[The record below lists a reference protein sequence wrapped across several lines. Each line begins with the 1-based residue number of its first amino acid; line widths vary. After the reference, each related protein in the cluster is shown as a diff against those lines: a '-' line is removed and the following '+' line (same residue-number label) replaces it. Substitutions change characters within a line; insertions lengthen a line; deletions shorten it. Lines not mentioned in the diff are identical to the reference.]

1 MNRKEFMSTISSVIN
16 DWKSTDFSF
25 SQKDYVP
32 GLDDANLTYG
42 CGQEKKGIELNSC
55 VLFVDIRNSV
65 QLIKDKQ
72 DRTMGRLYSVFTH
85 CMLLAARQEGGLVR
99 NIIGDRVMIVFP
111 QDHCCTKAV
120 NCAITINHIATLI
133 DKKID
138 NLEFKCGIGI
148 DYGRMRV
155 MKVGLVTKGAENDD
169 NKGLVWV
176 GYPANFAS
184 RLTDCA
190 NKEFTDIVYQV
201 DAKFYYFNPLGSQSL
216 IAPQPSGWI
225 QQIKTLTAE
234 ELASSL
240 DVTVVGY
247 KTALTALKCLEPKSI
262 KRIEKK
268 YTYKP
273 ILVSEKVFDGYKREN
288 PNANSIQNNWWHI
301 QEREIRDIDFN
312 VWGADLHWVLD

>member
-1 MNRKEFMSTISSVIN
+1 MDRKEFMNVIN
-16 DWKSTDFSF
+16 GVIDDWKNTGFSF
-25 SQKDYVP
+25 SQKDNVP
-32 GLDDANLTYG
+32 GIDDANLTYG

-65 QLIKDKQ
+65 QLVKDKQ

-85 CMLLAARQEGGLVR
+85 CMLLAAQQEGGFVR

-111 QDHCCTKAV
+111 QERCFTKAV
-120 NCAITINHIATLI
+120 NCAITINHIAMLI

-155 MKVGLVTKGAENDD
+155 MKVGLVTRGAENDD

-190 NKEFTDIVYQV
+190 NKEFTDIVYLVEAQ
-201 DAKFYYFNPLGSQSL
+201 YYHYNYWGANSMIDPR
-216 IAPQPSGWI
+216 PSGWYWG
-225 QQIKTLTAE
+225 TREFSAE
-234 ELASSL
+234 ELMSSL
-240 DVTVVGY
+240 EVKGNVTG
-247 KTALTALKCLEPKSI
+247 TAFASGKCINPRSI
-262 KRIEKK
+262 KRVEKK
-268 YTYKP
+268 YRYKP
-273 ILVSEKVFDGYKREN
+273 ILVSEKVLNGYKQEN
-288 PNANSIQNNWWHI
+288 PNAKSIQKDWWQK
-301 QEREIRDIDFN
+301 QERKIKDIDSE
-312 VWGADLHWVLD
+312 VWGADLHWAFN